1 MRNIALVIAYD
12 GTNYHGWQCQP
23 NAVTVEETLREK
35 AARILNHSVKLRAA
49 ARTDSG
55 VHALGQVAN
64 IRTESKIEL
73 DGLMRGLN
81 SLLPQ
86 DIRVID
92 GREVAEDFDARYSTR
107 SKVYIYCIL
116 NQRFNSPFLARYAL
130 HMPYILDPA
139 PMRDAL
145 KLVRGEHDFS
155 AFKKKEEVYKS
166 TVRHVLRTAVTRKGR
181 MIYVALEATGF
192 LRYMV
197 RNIVGT
203 LIQVGQGK
211 LTTQDFSEILD
222 SGQSESAGPTAAPHG
237 LFLRRVKYGI
247 NL

>member
-12 GTNYHGWQCQP
+12 GTNYHGWQRQP
-23 NAVTVEETLREK
+23 NAVTVEEIFRERATK
-35 AARILNHSVKLRAA
+35 ILNHPVSLRAA

-55 VHALGQVAN
+55 VHAMGQVVN
-64 IRTESKIEL
+64 IRTDSEIEL
-73 DGLMRGLN
+73 NGLMRGLN

-86 DIRVID
+86 DIRVVD

-116 NQRFNSPFLARYAL
+116 NQRFNSPFLTRYAL
-130 HMPYILDPA
+130 HVPYELDSGQ
-139 PMRDAL
+139 MREAL
-145 KLVRGEHDFS
+145 KRIRGEHDFS

-166 TVRHVLRTAVTRKGR
+166 TVRHVLGTTVIRKGR
-181 MIYVALEATGF
+181 VIYVVLEATGF

-203 LIQVGQGK
+203 LMLVGQGK
-211 LTTQDFSEILD
+211 IDQTTFLDILE
-222 SGQSESAGPTAAPHG
+222 SGQRENAGPTAPPHG
-237 LFLRRVKYGI
+237 LFLRRVKYGTS
-247 NL
+247 L